1 MKKLALSIIAAFA
14 VVSAYAAPVQLVG
27 SLSSV
32 NGTNYSDAASLSSQ
46 QVSLSGFYLSFGTNL
61 ALANTNSL
69 KVNVQISIGN
79 TNNYFDIRNYNPSTT
94 NATNGLLFTV
104 PLTNIPVYM
113 RVQVVGTNSVGVVYG
128 N

>member
-1 MKKLALSIIAAFA
+1 MKKLALFIIAALA
-14 VVSAYAAPVQLVG
+14 VATAFAAPVQLVG

-32 NGTNYSDAASLSSQ
+32 NGTNYSDAASLNSQ
-46 QVSLSGFYLSFGTNL
+46 QVSLSGFYLSYGTNL
-61 ALANTNSL
+61 VSTNAL

-79 TNNYFDIRNYNPSTT
+79 TNNYFNVRDYNPSTT

-113 RVQVVGTNSVGVVYG
+113 RVQVIGTNSVGVVYG

>member
-14 VVSAYAAPVQLVG
+14 VVLAYAAPVQLVG
-27 SLSSV
+27 TLTSV
-32 NGTNYSDAASLSSQ
+32 EGTNHSDHTSLASE

-61 ALANTNSL
+61 LSTNAL

-79 TNNYFDIRNYNPSTT
+79 TNNYFDVRNYNPSTT